1 MPQETNLNVAPYFDD
16 YKKDG
21 NYYKI
26 LFKPGYPV
34 QARELTQ
41 TQSILQNQIERMG
54 NHTFTEGSSVTGGGI
69 KFTNSYTSIKIQT
82 SNQGFN
88 VKKYLVN
95 LRGKTVVGSQSG
107 LKLEIKGYMA
117 ERYPDNSYVVFVNYL
132 NSGSDNNPRVISGE
146 SLLLEGDPFTTREG
160 ITFQPGE
167 PVAQLVSGVCTFVG
181 AAAVLSKGVYFARGY
196 FIDVEEQTIILSPF
210 INSVSTKI
218 GIEVNEDIVNSDLD
232 PSLADNAAGYSNY
245 TAPGADRLL
254 IELKL
259 KAFPLSQSKIPN
271 FIELMKVRNGVVV
284 SSVNK
289 TEYSQIGK
297 EFARRT
303 FDESGNYYVKPFSVT
318 ARNTLND
325 FEGNNGV
332 FTELQSTYNNNQ
344 PKESV
349 GTYKIS
355 PGKAYIEGYEVETIA
370 PTFLDFGKTR
380 KTKLLEDQSINYFT
394 GPTFTLNNVLGS
406 PQIGVG
412 TDYTVSLRDARVG
425 VASTN
430 PAGNEIGLARVYDF
444 ALESGSYDS
453 SNPKSNEWDIALYDI
468 QTYTNITLNTPTTL
482 STPTHIK
489 GKSSGATGYLR
500 FGVSAGT
507 AVTAYN
513 TKGKFITGEQFI
525 FNGVESGNI
534 AASTIEY
541 GTSDIKSI
549 RGTVS
554 TASTFNADV
563 KQSPLFS
570 IGEVNITEPPTSG
583 ASAGISTV
591 TNTDPNKFFTGIATV
606 GNIVQ
611 YTDPTS
617 STSIPSFA
625 RVESVSQSSLTIS
638 GVTTVSGICYGG
650 LPSKVGGITP
660 SNFKVLTSQFQSS
673 TDNNLY
679 TKLPKTNISDVDLTN
694 SNIIIRKQF
703 DVTITDG
710 STGAVSSGSADET
723 FLPFDEERYLLIRTE
738 NGLTESLSADK
749 INFNTGSTQ
758 ITINGLGSNSAAKLI
773 ATLRKINVK
782 EKIKE
787 RKKINTVT
795 IINSKYSQSGIGTTT
810 LNDGLTYSTV
820 YGTRVQD
827 DEISLGVPDA
837 TLIYAIL
844 ESKNSSNPIY
854 PKLSMISIDSATGKT
869 DDLLIGEKFIGKDSN
884 CKGIYVSKF
893 DDSSINYIALNDYTL
908 QKNEEVTFKESGIKA
923 TVSSTTLGSAD
934 ITEEFEYDDG
944 QRSTIYDFARIT
956 RKSGYKEPGKKI
968 TIVFESA
975 FYSASD
981 TGDITTVSSY
991 DGFNYKNLPSINN
1004 SRVSDIIDIRP
1015 RVSDFSGTS
1024 YSPFEF
1030 LGRTFT
1036 GDGNSAKNILA
1047 SDESILLD
1055 YSFYLPRLDKIFLS
1069 KTGTFQMIKGVP
1081 AETPEWPNSVD
1092 GALEVASIKLPP
1104 YIYNIEDVEISLA
1117 RYKRY
1122 QMSDINRLEKRI
1134 ESLEFYT
1141 SLSLLERDTLNMQI
1155 TDSDGL
1161 NRFKSGFFVDD
1172 FSTTD
1177 NQLKKTIVKNAID
1190 YTNGELRPSPYTT
1203 ELDLKLDI
1211 NSANGIRQTGRVLSL
1226 DYDHVVYTKQPFATR
1241 TESVTP
1247 FLINYYGG
1255 TIVLTPSSDI
1265 WMDQVVL
1272 EAKTQDLTTYTE
1284 TSEQVAAGSFDNNTG
1299 YSPVIWDGWT
1309 TTWTGGG
1316 SGERLIDE
1324 TSYDHYGNWVEGQG
1338 QRTRD
1343 KYRTITKTF
1352 QRGTNASSTQQRT
1365 GRRSIQ
1371 RETFTTQNEGE
1382 KVINNDLVP
1391 YMRSRNLDFSAKG
1404 LKPTTSVFAFFDSEN
1419 VNKFIIPK
1427 LLEISM
1433 VTGTFQV
1440 GETVIGTTSD
1450 GKELIRFRVAVANH
1464 KLGPYDNPGA
1474 VYNSNP
1480 YYQFTPIYRKGVLI
1494 DNILP
1499 ENTTGSNDDNSVSSE
1514 VVDIPAE
1521 YSSTSNILNIDTLSL
1536 ADKSENI
1543 YHGYV
1548 EKGLKLVGQS
1558 SSAQA
1563 TVGDLHLKSDNLGSV
1578 RGSFFIPSPN
1588 DITTPKFEAGKKV
1601 FRLSSSP
1608 SNSQK
1613 ATNVGTD
1620 ASETFESTGRIETL
1634 QSTIISVRNILTHT
1648 QIQTET
1654 RTTGGGGGGSYSTTQ
1669 TITIGSDNVNIS
1681 ITGGNSC
1688 PTPDMTILL
1697 SDGSVKS
1704 AGELQVGDEV
1714 DTLHET
1720 TLDRGN
1726 HKVTY
1731 VEIVQSDILELDFSG
1746 TTIKCSTTHKFY
1758 SNNGW
1763 IEAQD
1768 LVVGQKVSLL
1778 SGEVEFT
1785 GSTNLGQ
1792 GDVVKIQIE
1801 DAHTYICEGFLS
1813 HNKTIVSGT
1822 GTGQETTTTTTTK
1835 KPFQV
1840 GKGGTDDGTLDDGT
1854 KVVDVIDD
1862 EEWKTAVAQK
1872 VTYVDVDQITEQEW
1886 IDAGRGEDGTPD
1898 VGAIVTETIV
1908 EVVDEETGTTT
1919 QETRL
1924 VVANEYGNETAN
1936 TETQIEQQNLTV
1948 FTSYDDM
1955 NAAIAASQDTTV
1967 TLSDGSTV
1975 SGTGGELITNFN
1987 DTTESG
1993 TGRVV
1998 AFVAEA
2004 DPVDQVYLDRL
2015 GRAPDGPGKNY
2026 WEESMRNDP
2035 KTAAAMAI
2043 IDSDDDVHKG
2053 TGTYAS
2059 ASAVIQEY
2067 LNNHFDAQEEVVA
2080 KEETE
2085 AAGEEW
2091 EGVNAFWEGK
2101 GHSSFD
2107 NQQVLCANKTDPLA
2121 QSFFSADSVGIFISR
2136 VDVYMATKDDTL
2148 PLMVQLRT
2156 VKMGLPTEEI
2166 IPFGEVVID
2175 PENVLL
2181 SDNASVATPVVFP
2194 SPVYLPPGET
2204 YAVVLLSVSTNY
2216 SAWISRVGEVD
2227 IGTQNRPEAE
2237 QVTVSTQPTLGSLF
2251 KSQNGSTWNPS
2262 QWEDLKFTLYRANF
2276 NTPRGNINFT
2286 NPHLLTYSD
2295 DISPLVKDSL
2305 EIDSNKIRIGFNTT
2319 ISDAGITLGNIVQQQ
2334 GSNATGRYVG
2344 SAGTATGNL
2353 TITNP
2358 GVGYTPSSA
2367 SETYNHVSMVTQT
2380 GNGRNGTLNMTIT
2393 NGVAVAA
2400 TVVNGGSGYQIGD
2413 VVGVATVGL
2422 TSLGRNIQFS
2432 IASLTGN
2439 NEFVLD
2445 NVQGEF
2451 ATGVGKTIQYV
2462 TGAGVTI
2469 LNYTAGGNV
2478 WLSGAPVAVN
2488 DGLHIRVT
2496 QKNHGMHSNQ
2506 NTVTLT
2512 DIESDIQPTELAA
2525 DYDSSSTGSIIV
2537 DDGTEFASFENVG
2550 VGSTNLGYIK
2560 VGSEILSYSGVTNN
2574 TLTGVTRGVDS
2585 TQTLSHSNGDFVH
2598 KYELDGVSLRRINTN
2613 HNTADATVANA
2624 SGLDHYTL
2632 KVDMS
2637 SNGVDRSVGTSFPKL
2652 HFNDSKST
2660 GGLNIL
2666 SSENIPF
2673 EVVSPIIQNITPI
2686 NTNLNAQ
2693 IRTITGSSIDGS
2705 EVPYQD
2711 KGFEE
2716 ISLTSNNYMSS
2727 PRMIASRINETT
2739 SLTTLPDNKSFT
2751 LNLSF
2756 ETNSPLLSPIVDLDR
2771 VGMILTSNRL
2781 NNPIS
2786 DYTTDERVKSLIN
2799 DPHAF
2804 VYASQP
2810 VTLENGATSIKVH
2823 LEGHI
2828 NVTSDIRAFYAIAED
2843 ENSEFI
2849 YQPFPGHTNLLATG
2863 QVIDPAKNNGLPD
2876 KLIPKTDV
2884 IAYTSK
2890 QVVWNDYEFSID
2902 NLPTFRCFSIKL
2914 VGSGTNQAQPPRM
2927 KNLRVLALA

>member
-16 YKKDG
+16 YNKDG

-54 NHTFTEGSSVTGGGI
+54 NHTFTEGSSVTGGGV
-69 KFTNSYTSIKIQT
+69 KFTNAYTSIKIQP

-88 VKKYLVN
+88 VKKYLIDLNDRV
-95 LRGKTVVGSQSG
+95 VVGSQSG
-107 LKLEIKGYMA
+107 LKLQIKGYMSD
-117 ERYPDNSYVVFVNYL
+117 RYPDNSYVVFVNYL
-132 NSGSDNNPRVISGE
+132 NSGADNNPRVISGE
-146 SLLLEGDPFTTREG
+146 SLLLEGDSFTTRDG
-160 ITFQPGE
+160 IVFQAGE
-167 PVAQLVSGVCTFVG
+167 PVAQLVTGVCTFVG
-181 AAAVLSKGVYFARGY
+181 SAAVLSKGVYFARGY
-196 FIDVEEQTIILSPF
+196 FVEVDEQTIILSPF
-210 INSVSTKI
+210 VNDVSTRI
-218 GIEVNEDIVNSDLD
+218 GIQVNEDIINSDID
-232 PSLADNAAGYSNY
+232 SSLADNAAGYSNY
-245 TAPGADRLL
+245 TAPGADRLRL
-254 IELKL
+254 ELKL
-259 KAFPLSQSKIPN
+259 KALPLSQIKVPN
-271 FIELMKVRNGVVV
+271 FIELMLVRNGTVAA
-284 SSVNK
+284 SINK
-289 TEYSQIGK
+289 TQYSDIGH

-303 FDESGNYYVKPFSVT
+303 FDESGNYYVKPFSIT
-318 ARNTLND
+318 PRNTLND

-344 PKESV
+344 PKEDL
-349 GTYKIS
+349 GTYKVS
-355 PGKAYIEGYEVETIA
+355 PGKAYIEGYAVETIA
-370 PTFLDFGKTR
+370 PSFLDFDKTR
-380 KTKLLEDQSINYFT
+380 DTKLLEDQSIKYFT

-412 TDYTVSLRDARVG
+412 TDYTVSLRDTRVG

-430 PAGNEIGLARVYDF
+430 PAGKEIGLARVYDF
-444 ALESGSYDS
+444 ALESGSYNS
-453 SNPKSNEWDIALYDI
+453 SNPKINEWDIALYDI

-500 FGVSAGT
+500 YCVSAGT

-534 AASTIEY
+534 AAATTAHS
-541 GTSDIKSI
+541 TSDIKSI

-679 TKLPKTNISDVDLTN
+679 TRLPKTNVSNVDLTD

-710 STGAVSSGSADET
+710 STGAVSSGSVEET
-723 FLPFDEERYLLIRTE
+723 FLPYDEERYVLIRTD

-758 ITINGLGSNSAAKLI
+758 ITVNGLGSNSGAKLI

-787 RKKINTVT
+787 KQRINTVT
-795 IINSKYSQSGIGTTT
+795 ISNSKYSQSGIGTTT

-837 TLIYAIL
+837 TLIYGVL
-844 ESKNSSNPIY
+844 ESKDSNNPLF

-869 DDLLIGEKFIGKDSN
+869 DDMLIGEKFIGSDSN
-884 CKGIYVSKF
+884 AKGIYIKKF
-893 DDSSINYIALNDYTL
+893 DDSTICYLALNDFSL
-908 QKNEEVTFKESGIKA
+908 VNNETVTFKESGITA
-923 TVSSTTLGSAD
+923 TVSSTTIGANN
-934 ITEEFEYDDG
+934 ITDEFEYDDG
-944 QRSTIYDFARIT
+944 QRSTIYDYARII
-956 RKSGYKEPGKKI
+956 RKSNFKEPNKKI

-991 DGFNYKNLPSINN
+991 DSFNYKNLPSVNDD
-1004 SRVSDIIDIRP
+1004 RVSDIIDIRP

-1055 YSFYLPRLDKIFLS
+1055 YSFYLPRLDKIYLNKS
-1069 KTGTFQMIKGVP
+1069 GTFQMIKGIP

-1104 YIYNIEDVEISLA
+1104 YIYNIEDVEISIA
-1117 RYKRY
+1117 QYKRY
-1122 QMSDINRLEKRI
+1122 QMSDINKLEKRI

-1155 TDSDGL
+1155 TDTDGL

-1172 FSTTD
+1172 FSTTN
-1177 NQLKKTIVKNAID
+1177 NQLKKTIVKNSID
-1190 YTNGELRPSPYTT
+1190 YTNGELRPSHHTT

-1211 NSANGIRQTGRVLSL
+1211 NSSNGIRQTGRVLSL

-1255 TIVLTPSSDI
+1255 SILLTPSSDI
-1265 WMDQVVL
+1265 WMDQVIL
-1272 EAKTQDLTTYTE
+1272 EAKNEDLTTYTE
-1284 TSEQVAAGSFDNNTG
+1284 TSEQVGAGGFDGSTG
-1299 YSPVIWDGWT
+1299 YSPVTWDGWT

-1316 SGERLIDE
+1316 SGERLID
-1324 TSYDHYGNWVEGQG
+1324 SSHYDHFGGWVEGQG
-1338 QRTRD
+1338 QRTRP
-1343 KYRTITKTF
+1343 KLRTITKTF
-1352 QRGTNASSTQQRT
+1352 QRGTNSSSTQQRT

-1371 RETFTTQNEGE
+1371 RETFTTQNEGA
-1382 KVINNDLVP
+1382 KVINTDLVP
-1391 YMRSRNLDFSAKG
+1391 YMRSRNIDFSAKG
-1404 LKPTTSVFAFFDSEN
+1404 LKPTTSVFAFFDGEN
-1419 VNKFIIPK
+1419 VNKFIVPK

-1433 VTGTFQV
+1433 VTGVFEV

-1450 GKELIRFRVAVANH
+1450 GKELIRFRVATSNH
-1464 KLGPYDNPGA
+1464 KLGPYNDPGA

-1480 YYQFTPIYRKGVLI
+1480 YYQFTPIYRKGVLV
-1494 DNILP
+1494 DNIVP
-1499 ENTTGSNDDNSVSSE
+1499 ENTTGSTNITSVSAD
-1514 VVDIPAE
+1514 VIDIPAE
-1521 YSSTSNILNIDTLSL
+1521 YSTTSNILNVDTLSL
-1536 ADKSENI
+1536 SDKSENT
-1543 YHGYV
+1543 YYGYV
-1548 EKGLKLVGQS
+1548 QKGLKLVGQS

-1563 TVGDLHLKSDNLGSV
+1563 TVGDINLKCDNLGSV
-1578 RGSFFIPSPN
+1578 RGSFFIPNPN
-1588 DITTPKFEAGKKV
+1588 DITTPKFETGKKV

-1608 SNSQK
+1608 TNSQK

-1620 ASETFESTGRIETL
+1620 ASETFESTGSIETR
-1634 QSTIISVRNILTHT
+1634 QSTIISVRNIITHT

-1654 RTTGGGGGGSYSTTQ
+1654 RTTGGGGGGSYQTID
-1669 TITIGSDNVNIS
+1669 TITIGSDS
-1681 ITGGNSC
+1681 QPITGGD
-1688 PTPDMTILL
+1688 PTVITGNPWEIGKGTD
-1697 SDGSVKS
+1697 
-1704 AGELQVGDEV
+1704 
-1714 DTLHET
+1714 T
-1720 TLDRGN
+1720 TLD
-1726 HKVTY
+1726 
-1731 VEIVQSDILELDFSG
+1731 S
-1746 TTIKCSTTHKFY
+1746 
-1758 SNNGW
+1758 
-1763 IEAQD
+1763 
-1768 LVVGQKVSLL
+1768 
-1778 SGEVEFT
+1778 
-1785 GSTNLGQ
+1785 
-1792 GDVVKIQIE
+1792 
-1801 DAHTYICEGFLS
+1801 
-1813 HNKTIVSGT
+1813 
-1822 GTGQETTTTTTTK
+1822 
-1835 KPFQV
+1835 
-1840 GKGGTDDGTLDDGT
+1840 GT
-1854 KVVDVIDD
+1854 KVVDVIEDD
-1862 EEWKTAVAQK
+1862 EWQNAVAQR
-1872 VTYVDVDQITEQEW
+1872 VTYVDVDQISEQQW
-1886 IDAGRGEDGTPD
+1886 VDAGRGEDGTPD

-1908 EVVDEETGTTT
+1908 EVDGET
-1919 QETRL
+1919 ESRL

-1955 NAAIAASQDTTV
+1955 NAAIAAND
-1967 TLSDGSTV
+1967 
-1975 SGTGGELITNFN
+1975 GELITNYN
-1987 DTTESG
+1987 SDTESG

-1998 AFVAEA
+1998 AFVEPAKK
-2004 DPVDQVYLDRL
+2004 DPIDQVYNDRL
-2015 GRAPDGPGKNY
+2015 GRAPDGSGKEF
-2026 WEESMRNDP
+2026 WKKTLENDP
-2035 KTAAAMAI
+2035 ATSAAMAVLA
-2043 IDSDDDVHKG
+2043 SDTASEADIAA
-2053 TGTYAS
+2053 AS
-2059 ASAVIQEY
+2059 ATVTAK
-2067 LNNHFDAQEEVVA
+2067 LNTHFDAQPEVQA
-2080 KEETE
+2080 RE
-2085 AAGEEW
+2085 ADPENF
-2091 EGVNAFWEGK
+2091 EGVNKFWEGK
-2101 GHSSFD
+2101 NHSSFD
-2107 NQQVLCANKTDPLA
+2107 NQSVLCANKTDPLA
-2121 QSFFSADSVGIFISR
+2121 QSFFSADKVGIFITR
-2136 VDVYMATKDDTL
+2136 VDVYLATKDDTL

-2156 VKMGLPTEEI
+2156 VKMGIPTEEI
-2166 IPFGEVVID
+2166 IPFGEVVLE

-2194 SPVYLPPGET
+2194 SPIFLPPGET
-2204 YAVVLLSVSTNY
+2204 YAVVLLSVSSNY

-2227 IGTQNRPEAE
+2227 IQTQNRPEAE
-2237 QVTVSTQPTLGSLF
+2237 QVLVSTQPTLGSLF

-2276 NTPRGNINFT
+2276 NKPRGNINFT

-2305 EIDSNKIRIGFNTT
+2305 EIDSNKIRVGFNTT
-2319 ISDAGITLGNIVQQQ
+2319 ISDTAITLGNIVQQQ

-2358 GVGYTPSSA
+2358 GVGYTPSAA

-2380 GNGRNGTLNMTIT
+2380 GNGRNGTLNLTIT
-2393 NGVAVAA
+2393 NGVAIAA

-2451 ATGVGKTIQYV
+2451 VTGVGKTIQFV
-2462 TGAGVTI
+2462 TGAGATD
-2469 LNYTAGGNV
+2469 LNGQAGGNV
-2478 WLSGAPVAVN
+2478 FLSAAPVTVT
-2488 DGLHIRVT
+2488 DGLHIKVN

-2506 NTVTLT
+2506 NTVTLS
-2512 DIESDIQPTELAA
+2512 DIESDITPTELAA
-2525 DYDSSSTGSIIV
+2525 DYDSTSTGSIIV

-2585 TQTLSHSNGDFVH
+2585 TQTLTHSSGDFVH
-2598 KYELDGVSLRRINTN
+2598 KYELDGVSLRRINTD
-2613 HNTADATVANA
+2613 HNTADATVTDTT
-2624 SGLDHYTL
+2624 GLDFYNI

-2637 SNGVDRSVGTSFPKL
+2637 TNGVNRSVGTSFPKL
-2652 HFNDSKST
+2652 YFNDSKST

-2673 EVVSPIIQNITPI
+2673 EVVTPIIQNITPT

-2693 IRTITGSSIDGS
+2693 IRTVTGSSIDGS
-2705 EVPYQD
+2705 ESPYLD

-2756 ETNSPLLSPIVDLDR
+2756 ESNTGLLSPIVDLDR
-2771 VGMILTSNRL
+2771 VGVILTSNRL
-2781 NNPIS
+2781 NNPITN
-2786 DYTTDERVKSLIN
+2786 YKTDNRVKSLIN
-2799 DPHAF
+2799 DPNAF

-2810 VTLENGATSIKVH
+2810 VTLENGATSIKIH

-2843 ENSEFI
+2843 PNDEFI
-2849 YQPFPGHTNLLATG
+2849 YQPFPGYDNLLPTG
-2863 QVIDPAKNNGLPD
+2863 EIIDPSDNSGLPD
-2876 KLIPKTDV
+2876 KALPKTDV

-2914 VGSGTNQAQPPRM
+2914 IGSGTNQAQPPRM

>member
-16 YKKDG
+16 YNKDG

-41 TQSILQNQIERMG
+41 TQSLLQNQIERMG
-54 NHTFTEGSSVTGGGI
+54 NHTFTEGSSVTGGGV
-69 KFTNSYTSIKIQT
+69 KFTNAYTSIKIQP
-82 SNQGFN
+82 SNQGFD
-88 VKKYLVN
+88 VRKYLVDLN
-95 LRGKTVVGSQSG
+95 NKVVVGSQSG

-117 ERYPDNSYVVFVNYL
+117 DRYPDNSYVVFVNYL

-146 SLLLEGDPFTTREG
+146 SLLLEGDSFTTREG

-167 PVAQLVSGVCTFVG
+167 SVAQLVTGVCTFVG

-196 FIDVEEQTIILSPF
+196 FIEASEQTIILSPF
-210 INSVSTKI
+210 VNDVSTRI
-218 GIEVNEDIVNSDLD
+218 GFEVNEDIINSDID

-245 TAPGADRLL
+245 TAPGADRLR

-259 KAFPLSQSKIPN
+259 KALPLNQIKVPN
-271 FIELMKVRNGVVV
+271 FIELMTVRNGSVA
-284 SSVNK
+284 SSKNK
-289 TEYSQIGK
+289 TEYSEIGK

-303 FDESGNYYVKPFSVT
+303 FDESGNYYVKPYTVT
-318 ARNTLND
+318 PRNTLND

-332 FTELQSTYNNNQ
+332 FTELQSTYNDNQ
-344 PKESV
+344 PKEEL

-370 PTFLDFGKTR
+370 PTFLDFKKTR
-380 KTKLLEDQSINYFT
+380 DTKLLEDQSINYFT

-412 TDYTVSLRDARVG
+412 TDYTVSLRDTRVG
-425 VASTN
+425 LASTN
-430 PAGNEIGLARVYDF
+430 PAGKEIGLARVYDF

-453 SNPKSNEWDIALYDI
+453 SNPKTNEWDIALYDI

-525 FNGVESGNI
+525 FNGVESGNV
-534 AASTIEY
+534 AAATTAHS
-541 GTSDIKSI
+541 TSDIKSI

-554 TASTFNADV
+554 TASTFNSDV
-563 KQSPLFS
+563 KQSALFS
-570 IGEVNITEPPTSG
+570 IGEVNISIATTSG
-583 ASAGISTV
+583 AYLGISTV
-591 TNTDPNKFFTGIATV
+591 TSADPNKFFTGIATV
-606 GNIVQ
+606 GNIVE
-611 YTDPTS
+611 YSNPGK
-617 STSIPSFA
+617 STISYA
-625 RVESVSQSSLTIS
+625 KVESVSQSSLTIS
-638 GVTTVSGICYGG
+638 GVTTVTGVCDGG
-650 LPSKVGGITP
+650 LPTSIINP
-660 SNFKVLTSQFQSS
+660 SNLKVLTSQFQSS

-679 TKLPKTNISDVDLTN
+679 TKLPKTNVSSVDLTD
-694 SNIIIRKQF
+694 SSIVIRKQF

-710 STGAVSSGSADET
+710 STGAVSSGSAEET
-723 FLPFDEERYLLIRTE
+723 FLPYDEERYVLVRTSD
-738 NGLTESLSADK
+738 GLTESLSADK

-758 ITINGLGSNSAAKLI
+758 VTVNGLGSNSGAKLI

-787 RKKINTVT
+787 KQKINTVT

-810 LNDGLTYSTV
+810 LNDGLAYSTV

-837 TLIYAIL
+837 TLIYGVL

-854 PKLSMISIDSATGKT
+854 PKLSLISIDSATGKT

-884 CKGIYVSKF
+884 CKGIYISKF
-893 DDSSINYIALNDYTL
+893 DDSSINYISLNDYTL
-908 QKNEEVTFKESGIKA
+908 QANEVVTFRESGIKA

-934 ITEEFEYDDG
+934 ITDEFEYDDG
-944 QRSTIYDFARIT
+944 QRNTIYDFARII

-968 TIVFESA
+968 TIIFESA
-975 FYSASD
+975 FYSAAD
-981 TGDITTVSSY
+981 TGDITTASSY
-991 DGFNYKNLPSINN
+991 DSFNYKNLPSIND

-1047 SDESILLD
+1047 SDESLLLD

-1069 KTGTFQMIKGVP
+1069 KGGTFQMIKGVP

-1104 YIYNIEDVEISLA
+1104 YIYNIEDVEVSLA

-1141 SLSLLERDTLNMQI
+1141 SLSLLERDTLNMQV
-1155 TDSDGL
+1155 TDTDGL

-1177 NQLKKTIVKNAID
+1177 NQIKKTIVKNAID

-1211 NSANGIRQTGRVLSL
+1211 NSANGIKQTGRVLSL

-1284 TSEQVAAGSFDNNTG
+1284 TSEQVSAGGFDNSTG
-1299 YSPVIWDGWT
+1299 YSPVIWDGWS

-1324 TSYDHYGNWVEGQG
+1324 SSYDHFGGWVEGQG
-1338 QRTRD
+1338 QRTRE

-1352 QRGTNASSTQQRT
+1352 QRGTSASSTQQRS

-1382 KVINNDLVP
+1382 KVINTDLVP

-1404 LKPTTSVFAFFDSEN
+1404 LKPTTGVYAFFDGEN
-1419 VNKFIIPK
+1419 VNKFIVPK
-1427 LLEISM
+1427 LLEINM
-1433 VTGTFQV
+1433 VTGTFEV

-1450 GKELIRFRVAVANH
+1450 GKELIRFRVAVSNH
-1464 KLGPYDNPGA
+1464 KLGPYNDPGA

-1480 YYQFTPIYRKGVLI
+1480 YYQFTPIYRRGVLV

-1499 ENTTGSNDDNSVSSE
+1499 ENTTGSTNLSSVSAE
-1514 VVDIPAE
+1514 VIDIPAE
-1521 YSSTSNILNIDTLSL
+1521 YSSTSTILNIDTLSL

-1548 EKGLKLVGQS
+1548 EKGLKLVGET

-1563 TVGDLHLKSDNLGSV
+1563 TVGDINLKCDNLGSV

-1588 DITTPKFEAGKKV
+1588 DITTPKFETGKKV

-1608 SNSQK
+1608 SNSQN

-1620 ASETFESTGRIETL
+1620 ASETFESTGNIETL

-1669 TITIGSDNVNIS
+1669 TITIGSDS
-1681 ITGGNSC
+1681 QSTGA
-1688 PTPDMTILL
+1688 PDPVP
-1697 SDGSVKS
+1697 G
-1704 AGELQVGDEV
+1704 
-1714 DTLHET
+1714 
-1720 TLDRGN
+1720 
-1726 HKVTY
+1726 
-1731 VEIVQSDILELDFSG
+1731 
-1746 TTIKCSTTHKFY
+1746 
-1758 SNNGW
+1758 
-1763 IEAQD
+1763 
-1768 LVVGQKVSLL
+1768 
-1778 SGEVEFT
+1778 
-1785 GSTNLGQ
+1785 
-1792 GDVVKIQIE
+1792 
-1801 DAHTYICEGFLS
+1801 
-1813 HNKTIVSGT
+1813 
-1822 GTGQETTTTTTTK
+1822 
-1835 KPFQV
+1835 KPPEWEV
-1840 GKGGTDDGTLDDGT
+1840 GKGTDATFDEGT

-1862 EEWKTAVAQK
+1862 DEWQNAVAQR
-1872 VTYVDVDQITEQEW
+1872 VTYVDVDQITEQQW

-1898 VGAIVTETIV
+1898 LGAIVTETIV
-1908 EVVDEETGTTT
+1908 EVDGGKES
-1919 QETRL
+1919 RL

-1936 TETQIEQQNLTV
+1936 TPVQIEQQQLTV

-1955 NAAIAASQDTTV
+1955 NAAIATSREE
-1967 TLSDGSTV
+1967 G
-1975 SGTGGELITNFN
+1975 GTGGELITNYN
-1987 DTTESG
+1987 DQTESG

-1998 AFVAEA
+1998 AFVEPANL
-2004 DPVDQVYLDRL
+2004 DPIDQAYVDRL
-2015 GRAPDGPGKNY
+2015 GRAPDGPGKEY
-2026 WEESMRNDP
+2026 WVEQMKNDP
-2035 KTAAAMAI
+2035 ATAAAMAVI
-2043 IDSDDDVHKG
+2043 ESG
-2053 TGTYAS
+2053 AENQASATYAS
-2059 ASAVIQEY
+2059 AKAAVLEAM
-2067 LNNHFDAQEEVVA
+2067 NTVFDGQPEVQA
-2080 KEETE
+2080 RE
-2085 AAGEEW
+2085 ADPENF
-2091 EGVNAFWEGK
+2091 EGVNEFWEGK
-2101 GHSSFD
+2101 NHASFA
-2107 NQQVLCANKTDPLA
+2107 NQSVLCANKTDPLA
-2121 QSFFSADSVGIFISR
+2121 QSFFSADSTGIFISR
-2136 VDVYMATKDDTL
+2136 VDVYMASKDDTL

-2181 SDNASVATPVVFP
+2181 SDNASVATPVLFP

-2227 IGTQNRPEAE
+2227 IQTQNRPEAE
-2237 QVTVSTQPTLGSLF
+2237 QVLVSTQPTLGSLF

-2276 NTPRGNINFT
+2276 NKPRGNINFT

-2305 EIDSNKIRIGFNTT
+2305 EINSNKIRVGFNTT
-2319 ISDAGITLGNIVQQQ
+2319 ISDTGITLGNIVQQH

-2358 GVGYTPSSA
+2358 GVGYTPSAA

-2380 GNGRNGTLNMTIT
+2380 GSGRNGTLNLTIT
-2393 NGVAVAA
+2393 NGVAIAA

-2462 TGAGVTI
+2462 TSAGIVT
-2469 LNYTAGGNV
+2469 LNHAAGGNV
-2478 WLSGAPVAVN
+2478 FLSAAQVTVN
-2488 DGLHIRVT
+2488 DGLHIKVN
-2496 QKNHGMHSNQ
+2496 QKNHGMYSNQ

-2512 DIESDIQPTELAA
+2512 DIESDVQPTELAA

-2550 VGSTNLGYIK
+2550 VGSTNLGYAK
-2560 VGSEILSYSGVTNN
+2560 VGSEIVSYSGVTNN
-2574 TLTGVTRGVDS
+2574 TLTGVSRGVDS
-2585 TQTLSHSNGDFVH
+2585 TQTLSHSTGDFVH

-2613 HNTADATVANA
+2613 HNTADATVTD
-2624 SGLDHYTL
+2624 STGLDFYNL

-2637 SNGVDRSVGTSFPKL
+2637 TNGVDRSVGTSLPKL
-2652 HFNDSKST
+2652 HFNDTKST
-2660 GGLNIL
+2660 GGISIL

-2673 EVVSPIIQNITPI
+2673 EVVSPIIQNITPTG
-2686 NTNLNAQ
+2686 TNLNAQ
-2693 IRTITGSSIDGS
+2693 IRTVTGSSIDGS
-2705 EVPYQD
+2705 EAPYED

-2756 ETNSPLLSPIVDLDR
+2756 ESNTGLLSPIVDLDR
-2771 VGMILTSNRL
+2771 IGVILTSNRL
-2781 NNPIS
+2781 NNPIT
-2786 DYTTDERVKSLIN
+2786 DYSTDDRVKSLKN

-2828 NVTSDIRAFYAIAED
+2828 NVTSDIRAFYALAED
-2843 ENSEFI
+2843 PSDEFI
-2849 YQPFPGHTNLLATG
+2849 YQPFPGYTNLLPTG

-2876 KLIPKTDV
+2876 KALPKTDV

-2927 KNLRVLALA
+2927 KNLRVIALA

>member
-16 YKKDG
+16 YNKDG

-54 NHTFTEGSSVTGGGI
+54 NHTFTEGSSVTGGGV
-69 KFTNSYTSIKIQT
+69 KFTNAYTSIKIQP

-88 VKKYLVN
+88 VKKYLIDLNDRV
-95 LRGKTVVGSQSG
+95 VVGSQSG
-107 LKLEIKGYMA
+107 LKLQIKGYMSD
-117 ERYPDNSYVVFVNYL
+117 RYPDNSYVVFVNYL
-132 NSGSDNNPRVISGE
+132 NSGADNNPRVISGE
-146 SLLLEGDPFTTREG
+146 SLLLEGDSFTTRDG
-160 ITFQPGE
+160 VVFQAGE
-167 PVAQLVSGVCTFVG
+167 PVAQLVTGVCTFVG
-181 AAAVLSKGVYFARGY
+181 SAAVLSKGVYFARGY
-196 FIDVEEQTIILSPF
+196 FVEVDEQTIILSPF
-210 INSVSTKI
+210 VNDVSTRI
-218 GIEVNEDIVNSDLD
+218 GIQVNEDIINSDID
-232 PSLADNAAGYSNY
+232 SSLADNAAGYSNY
-245 TAPGADRLL
+245 TAPGADRLRL
-254 IELKL
+254 ELKL
-259 KAFPLSQSKIPN
+259 KALPLSQIKVPN
-271 FIELMKVRNGVVV
+271 FIELMLVRNGTVAA
-284 SSVNK
+284 SINK
-289 TEYSQIGK
+289 TQYSDIGH

-303 FDESGNYYVKPFSVT
+303 FDESGNYYVKPFSIT
-318 ARNTLND
+318 PRNTLND

-344 PKESV
+344 PKEDL
-349 GTYKIS
+349 GTYKVS
-355 PGKAYIEGYEVETIA
+355 PGKAYIEGYAVETIA
-370 PTFLDFGKTR
+370 PSFLDFDKTR
-380 KTKLLEDQSINYFT
+380 DTKLLEDQSIKYFT

-412 TDYTVSLRDARVG
+412 TDYTVSLRDTRVG

-430 PAGNEIGLARVYDF
+430 PAGKEIGLARVYDF
-444 ALESGSYDS
+444 ALESGSYNS
-453 SNPKSNEWDIALYDI
+453 SNPKINEWDIALYDI

-500 FGVSAGT
+500 YGVSAGT

-534 AASTIEY
+534 AAATTAHS
-541 GTSDIKSI
+541 TSDIKSI

-563 KQSPLFS
+563 KQSDLFS
-570 IGEVNITEPPTSG
+570 IGEVNISIATTSG
-583 ASAGISTV
+583 AYLGISTITS
-591 TNTDPNKFFTGIATV
+591 TNPNKFFTGIATV
-606 GNIVQ
+606 GNIVE
-611 YTDPTS
+611 YSNPGK
-617 STSIPSFA
+617 STISYA
-625 RVESVSQSSLTIS
+625 KVESVSQSSLTIS
-638 GVTTVSGICYGG
+638 GVATVTGVCDGG
-650 LPSKVGGITP
+650 LPTSIINP
-660 SNFKVLTSQFQSS
+660 SNLKVLTSQFQSS

-679 TKLPKTNISDVDLTN
+679 TRLPKTNVSNVDLTD

-710 STGAVSSGSADET
+710 STGAVSSGSVEET
-723 FLPFDEERYLLIRTE
+723 FLPYDEERYVLIRTD

-758 ITINGLGSNSAAKLI
+758 ITVNGLGSNSGAKLI

-787 RKKINTVT
+787 KQRINTVT
-795 IINSKYSQSGIGTTT
+795 ISNSKYSQSGIGTTT

-837 TLIYAIL
+837 TLIYGVL
-844 ESKNSSNPIY
+844 ESKDSNNPLF

-869 DDLLIGEKFIGKDSN
+869 DDMLIGEKFIGSDSN
-884 CKGIYVSKF
+884 AKGIYIKKF
-893 DDSSINYIALNDYTL
+893 DDSTICYLALNDFSL
-908 QKNEEVTFKESGIKA
+908 VNNETVTFKESGITA
-923 TVSSTTLGSAD
+923 TVSSTTIGANN
-934 ITEEFEYDDG
+934 ITDEFEYDDG
-944 QRSTIYDFARIT
+944 QRSTIYDYARII
-956 RKSGYKEPGKKI
+956 RKSNFKEPNKKI

-991 DGFNYKNLPSINN
+991 DSFNYKNLPSVNDD
-1004 SRVSDIIDIRP
+1004 RVSDIIDIRP

-1055 YSFYLPRLDKIFLS
+1055 YSFYLPRLDKIYLNKS
-1069 KTGTFQMIKGVP
+1069 GTFQMIKGIP

-1104 YIYNIEDVEISLA
+1104 YIYNIEDVEISIA
-1117 RYKRY
+1117 QYKRY
-1122 QMSDINRLEKRI
+1122 QMSDINKLEKRI

-1155 TDSDGL
+1155 TDTDGL

-1172 FSTTD
+1172 FSTTN
-1177 NQLKKTIVKNAID
+1177 NQLKKTIVKNSID
-1190 YTNGELRPSPYTT
+1190 YTNGELRPSHHTT

-1211 NSANGIRQTGRVLSL
+1211 NSSNGIRQTGRVLSL

-1255 TIVLTPSSDI
+1255 SILLTPSSDI
-1265 WMDQVVL
+1265 WMDQVIL
-1272 EAKTQDLTTYTE
+1272 EAKNEDLTTYTE
-1284 TSEQVAAGSFDNNTG
+1284 TSEQVGAGGFDGSTG
-1299 YSPVIWDGWT
+1299 YSPVTWDGWT

-1316 SGERLIDE
+1316 SGERLID
-1324 TSYDHYGNWVEGQG
+1324 SSHYDHFGGWVEGQG
-1338 QRTRD
+1338 QRTRT

-1352 QRGTNASSTQQRT
+1352 QRGTNSSSTQQRT

-1371 RETFTTQNEGE
+1371 RETFTTQNEGA
-1382 KVINNDLVP
+1382 KVINTDLVP
-1391 YMRSRNLDFSAKG
+1391 YMRSRNIDFSAKG
-1404 LKPTTSVFAFFDSEN
+1404 LKPTTSVFAFFDGEN
-1419 VNKFIIPK
+1419 VNKFIVPK

-1433 VTGTFQV
+1433 VTGVFEV

-1450 GKELIRFRVAVANH
+1450 GKELIRFRVATSNH
-1464 KLGPYDNPGA
+1464 KLGPYNDPGA

-1480 YYQFTPIYRKGVLI
+1480 YYQFTPIYRKGVLV
-1494 DNILP
+1494 DNIVP
-1499 ENTTGSNDDNSVSSE
+1499 ENTTGSTNITSVSAD
-1514 VVDIPAE
+1514 VIDIPAE
-1521 YSSTSNILNIDTLSL
+1521 YSTTSNILNVDTLSL
-1536 ADKSENI
+1536 SDKSENT
-1543 YHGYV
+1543 YYGYV
-1548 EKGLKLVGQS
+1548 QKGLKLVGQS

-1563 TVGDLHLKSDNLGSV
+1563 TVGDINLKCDNLGSV
-1578 RGSFFIPSPN
+1578 RGSFFIPNPN
-1588 DITTPKFEAGKKV
+1588 DITTPKFETGKKV

-1608 SNSQK
+1608 TNSQK

-1620 ASETFESTGRIETL
+1620 ASETFESTGSIETR
-1634 QSTIISVRNILTHT
+1634 QSTIISVRNIITHT

-1654 RTTGGGGGGSYSTTQ
+1654 RTTGGGGGGSYQTID
-1669 TITIGSDNVNIS
+1669 TITIGSDSQPINGGGTGNGGNTTV
-1681 ITGGNSC
+1681 ITGNAWEIGKG
-1688 PTPDMTILL
+1688 TD
-1697 SDGSVKS
+1697 
-1704 AGELQVGDEV
+1704 
-1714 DTLHET
+1714 T
-1720 TLDRGN
+1720 TLD
-1726 HKVTY
+1726 
-1731 VEIVQSDILELDFSG
+1731 S
-1746 TTIKCSTTHKFY
+1746 
-1758 SNNGW
+1758 
-1763 IEAQD
+1763 
-1768 LVVGQKVSLL
+1768 
-1778 SGEVEFT
+1778 
-1785 GSTNLGQ
+1785 
-1792 GDVVKIQIE
+1792 
-1801 DAHTYICEGFLS
+1801 
-1813 HNKTIVSGT
+1813 
-1822 GTGQETTTTTTTK
+1822 
-1835 KPFQV
+1835 
-1840 GKGGTDDGTLDDGT
+1840 GT
-1854 KVVDVIDD
+1854 KVVDVIEDD
-1862 EEWKTAVAQK
+1862 EWQNAVAQR
-1872 VTYVDVDQITEQEW
+1872 VTYVDVDQISEQQW
-1886 IDAGRGEDGTPD
+1886 VDAGRGEDGTPD

-1908 EVVDEETGTTT
+1908 EVDGET
-1919 QETRL
+1919 ESRL

-1955 NAAIAASQDTTV
+1955 NAAIAAND
-1967 TLSDGSTV
+1967 
-1975 SGTGGELITNFN
+1975 GELITNYN
-1987 DTTESG
+1987 SDTESG

-1998 AFVAEA
+1998 AFVEPAKK
-2004 DPVDQVYLDRL
+2004 DPIDQVYNDRL
-2015 GRAPDGPGKNY
+2015 GRAPDGSGKEF
-2026 WEESMRNDP
+2026 WKKTLENDP
-2035 KTAAAMAI
+2035 ATSAAMAVLA
-2043 IDSDDDVHKG
+2043 SDTASEADIAA
-2053 TGTYAS
+2053 AS
-2059 ASAVIQEY
+2059 ATVTAK
-2067 LNNHFDAQEEVVA
+2067 LNTHFDAQPEVQA
-2080 KEETE
+2080 RE
-2085 AAGEEW
+2085 ADPENF
-2091 EGVNAFWEGK
+2091 EGVNKFWEGK
-2101 GHSSFD
+2101 NHSSFD
-2107 NQQVLCANKTDPLA
+2107 NQSVLCANKTDPLA
-2121 QSFFSADSVGIFISR
+2121 QSFFSADKVGIFITR
-2136 VDVYMATKDDTL
+2136 VDVYLATKDDTL

-2156 VKMGLPTEEI
+2156 VKMGIPTEEI
-2166 IPFGEVVID
+2166 IPFGEVVLE

-2194 SPVYLPPGET
+2194 SPIFLPPGET
-2204 YAVVLLSVSTNY
+2204 YAVVLLSVSSNY

-2227 IGTQNRPEAE
+2227 IQTQNRPEAE
-2237 QVTVSTQPTLGSLF
+2237 QVLVSTQPTLGSLF

-2276 NTPRGNINFT
+2276 NKSRGNINFT

-2305 EIDSNKIRIGFNTT
+2305 EIDSNKIRVGFNTT
-2319 ISDAGITLGNIVQQQ
+2319 ISDTAITLGNIVQQQ

-2358 GVGYTPSSA
+2358 GVGYTPSAA

-2380 GNGRNGTLNMTIT
+2380 GNGRNGTLNLTIT
-2393 NGVAVAA
+2393 NGVAIAA

-2451 ATGVGKTIQYV
+2451 VTGVGKTIQFV
-2462 TGAGVTI
+2462 TGAGATD
-2469 LNYTAGGNV
+2469 LNGQAGGNV
-2478 WLSGAPVAVN
+2478 FLSAAPVTVT
-2488 DGLHIRVT
+2488 DGLHIKVN

-2506 NTVTLT
+2506 NTVTLS
-2512 DIESDIQPTELAA
+2512 DIESDIAPTELAA
-2525 DYDSSSTGSIIV
+2525 DYDSTSTGSIIV

-2585 TQTLSHSNGDFVH
+2585 TQTLTHSSGDFVH
-2598 KYELDGVSLRRINTN
+2598 KYELDGVSLRRINTD
-2613 HNTADATVANA
+2613 HNTADATVTDTT
-2624 SGLDHYTL
+2624 GLDFYNI

-2637 SNGVDRSVGTSFPKL
+2637 TNGVNRSVGTSFPKL
-2652 HFNDSKST
+2652 YFNDSKST

-2673 EVVSPIIQNITPI
+2673 EVVTPIIQNITPT

-2693 IRTITGSSIDGS
+2693 IRTVTGSSIDGS
-2705 EVPYQD
+2705 ESPYLD

-2756 ETNSPLLSPIVDLDR
+2756 ESNTGLLSPIVDLDR
-2771 VGMILTSNRL
+2771 VGVILTSNRL
-2781 NNPIS
+2781 NNPITN
-2786 DYTTDERVKSLIN
+2786 YKTDNRVKSLIN
-2799 DPHAF
+2799 DPNAF

-2810 VTLENGATSIKVH
+2810 VTLENGATSIKIH

-2843 ENSEFI
+2843 PNDEFI
-2849 YQPFPGHTNLLATG
+2849 YQPFPGYDNLLPTG
-2863 QVIDPAKNNGLPD
+2863 EIIDPSDNSGLPD
-2876 KLIPKTDV
+2876 KALPKTDV

-2914 VGSGTNQAQPPRM
+2914 IGSGTNQAQPPRM

>member
-16 YKKDG
+16 YNKDG

-54 NHTFTEGSSVTGGGI
+54 NHTFTEGSSVTGGGV
-69 KFTNSYTSIKIQT
+69 KFTNAYTSIKIQP
-82 SNQGFN
+82 SNQGFD
-88 VKKYLVN
+88 VKKYLIDLNDRV
-95 LRGKTVVGSQSG
+95 VVGSQSG
-107 LKLEIKGYMA
+107 LKLQIKGYMSD
-117 ERYPDNSYVVFVNYL
+117 RYPDNSYVVFVNYL
-132 NSGSDNNPRVISGE
+132 NSGADNNPRVISGE
-146 SLLLEGDPFTTREG
+146 SLLLEGDSFTTRDG
-160 ITFQPGE
+160 VVFQAGE
-167 PVAQLVSGVCTFVG
+167 PVAQLVTGVCTFVG
-181 AAAVLSKGVYFARGY
+181 SAAVLSKGVYFARGY
-196 FIDVEEQTIILSPF
+196 FVEVDEQTIILSPF
-210 INSVSTKI
+210 VNDVSTRI
-218 GIEVNEDIVNSDLD
+218 GIQVNEDIINSDID
-232 PSLADNAAGYSNY
+232 SSLADNAAGYSNY
-245 TAPGADRLL
+245 TAPGADRLRL
-254 IELKL
+254 ELKL
-259 KAFPLSQSKIPN
+259 KALPLSQIKVPN
-271 FIELMKVRNGVVV
+271 FIELMLVRNGTVAA
-284 SSVNK
+284 SINK
-289 TEYSQIGK
+289 TQYSDIGH

-303 FDESGNYYVKPFSVT
+303 FDESGNYYVKPFSIT
-318 ARNTLND
+318 PRNTLND

-344 PKESV
+344 PKEDL
-349 GTYKIS
+349 GTYKVS
-355 PGKAYIEGYEVETIA
+355 PGKAYIEGYAVETIS
-370 PTFLDFGKTR
+370 PSFLDFDKTR
-380 KTKLLEDQSINYFT
+380 DTKLLEDQSIKYFT

-412 TDYTVSLRDARVG
+412 TDYTVSLRDTRVG

-430 PAGNEIGLARVYDF
+430 PAGKEIGLARVYDF
-444 ALESGSYDS
+444 ALESGSYNS
-453 SNPKSNEWDIALYDI
+453 SNPKINEWDIALYDI

-500 FGVSAGT
+500 YGVSAGT

-534 AASTIEY
+534 AAATTAHS
-541 GTSDIKSI
+541 TSDIKSI

-563 KQSPLFS
+563 KQSDLFS
-570 IGEVNITEPPTSG
+570 IGEVNISIATTSG
-583 ASAGISTV
+583 AYLGISTITS
-591 TNTDPNKFFTGIATV
+591 TNPNKFFTGIATV
-606 GNIVQ
+606 GNIVE
-611 YTDPTS
+611 YSNPGK
-617 STSIPSFA
+617 STISYA
-625 RVESVSQSSLTIS
+625 KVESVSQSSLTIS
-638 GVTTVSGICYGG
+638 GVATVTGVCDGG
-650 LPSKVGGITP
+650 LPTSIINP
-660 SNFKVLTSQFQSS
+660 SNLKVLTSQFQSS

-679 TKLPKTNISDVDLTN
+679 TRLPKTNVSNVDLTD

-710 STGAVSSGSADET
+710 STGAVSSGSVEET
-723 FLPFDEERYLLIRTE
+723 FLPYDEERYVLIRTD

-758 ITINGLGSNSAAKLI
+758 ITVNGLGSNSGAKLI

-787 RKKINTVT
+787 KQRINTVT
-795 IINSKYSQSGIGTTT
+795 ISNSKYSQSGIGTTT

-837 TLIYAIL
+837 TLIYGVL
-844 ESKNSSNPIY
+844 ESKDSNNPLF

-869 DDLLIGEKFIGKDSN
+869 DDMLIGEKFIGSDSN
-884 CKGIYVSKF
+884 AKGIYIKKF
-893 DDSSINYIALNDYTL
+893 DDSTICYLALNDFSL
-908 QKNEEVTFKESGIKA
+908 VNNETVTFKESGITA
-923 TVSSTTLGSAD
+923 TVSSTTIGANN
-934 ITEEFEYDDG
+934 ITDEFEYDDG
-944 QRSTIYDFARIT
+944 QRSTIYDYARII
-956 RKSGYKEPGKKI
+956 RKSNFKEPNKKI

-991 DGFNYKNLPSINN
+991 DSFNYKNLPSVNDD
-1004 SRVSDIIDIRP
+1004 RVSDIIDIRP

-1055 YSFYLPRLDKIFLS
+1055 YSFYLPRLDKIYLNKS
-1069 KTGTFQMIKGVP
+1069 GTFQMIKGIP

-1104 YIYNIEDVEISLA
+1104 YIYNIEDVEISIA
-1117 RYKRY
+1117 QYKRY
-1122 QMSDINRLEKRI
+1122 QMSDINKLEKRI

-1155 TDSDGL
+1155 TDTDGL

-1172 FSTTD
+1172 FSTTN
-1177 NQLKKTIVKNAID
+1177 NQLKKTIVKNSID
-1190 YTNGELRPSPYTT
+1190 YTNGELRPSHHTT

-1211 NSANGIRQTGRVLSL
+1211 NSSNGIRQTGRVLSL

-1255 TIVLTPSSDI
+1255 SILLTPSSDI
-1265 WMDQVVL
+1265 WMDQVIL
-1272 EAKTQDLTTYTE
+1272 EAKNEDLTTYTE
-1284 TSEQVAAGSFDNNTG
+1284 TSEQVGAGGFDGSTG
-1299 YSPVIWDGWT
+1299 YSPVTWDGWT

-1316 SGERLIDE
+1316 SGERLID
-1324 TSYDHYGNWVEGQG
+1324 SSHYDHFGGWVEGQG
-1338 QRTRD
+1338 QRTRT

-1352 QRGTNASSTQQRT
+1352 QRGTNSSSTQQRT

-1371 RETFTTQNEGE
+1371 RETFTTQNEGA
-1382 KVINNDLVP
+1382 KVINTDLVP
-1391 YMRSRNLDFSAKG
+1391 YMRSRNIDFSAKG
-1404 LKPTTSVFAFFDSEN
+1404 LKPTTSVFAFFDGEN
-1419 VNKFIIPK
+1419 VNKFIVPK

-1433 VTGTFQV
+1433 VTGVFEV

-1450 GKELIRFRVAVANH
+1450 GKELIRFRVATSNH
-1464 KLGPYDNPGA
+1464 KLGPYNDPGA

-1480 YYQFTPIYRKGVLI
+1480 YYQFTPIYRKGVLV
-1494 DNILP
+1494 DNIVP
-1499 ENTTGSNDDNSVSSE
+1499 ENTTGSTNITSVSAD
-1514 VVDIPAE
+1514 VIDIPAE
-1521 YSSTSNILNIDTLSL
+1521 YSTTSNILNVDTLSL
-1536 ADKSENI
+1536 SDKSENT
-1543 YHGYV
+1543 YYGYV
-1548 EKGLKLVGQS
+1548 QKGLKLVGQS

-1563 TVGDLHLKSDNLGSV
+1563 TVGDINLKCDNLGSV
-1578 RGSFFIPSPN
+1578 RGSFFIPNPN
-1588 DITTPKFEAGKKV
+1588 DITTPKFETGKKV

-1608 SNSQK
+1608 TNSQK

-1620 ASETFESTGRIETL
+1620 ASETFESTGSIETR
-1634 QSTIISVRNILTHT
+1634 QSTIISVRNIITHT

-1654 RTTGGGGGGSYSTTQ
+1654 RTTGGGGGGSYQTTD
-1669 TITIGSDNVNIS
+1669 TITIGSDSQPINGGGHGD
-1681 ITGGNSC
+1681 GGNSTVITGN
-1688 PTPDMTILL
+1688 PWEIGKGTD
-1697 SDGSVKS
+1697 
-1704 AGELQVGDEV
+1704 
-1714 DTLHET
+1714 T
-1720 TLDRGN
+1720 TLD
-1726 HKVTY
+1726 
-1731 VEIVQSDILELDFSG
+1731 S
-1746 TTIKCSTTHKFY
+1746 
-1758 SNNGW
+1758 
-1763 IEAQD
+1763 
-1768 LVVGQKVSLL
+1768 
-1778 SGEVEFT
+1778 
-1785 GSTNLGQ
+1785 
-1792 GDVVKIQIE
+1792 
-1801 DAHTYICEGFLS
+1801 
-1813 HNKTIVSGT
+1813 
-1822 GTGQETTTTTTTK
+1822 
-1835 KPFQV
+1835 
-1840 GKGGTDDGTLDDGT
+1840 GT
-1854 KVVDVIDD
+1854 KVVDVIEDD
-1862 EEWKTAVAQK
+1862 EWQNAVAQR
-1872 VTYVDVDQITEQEW
+1872 VTYVDVDQISEQQW
-1886 IDAGRGEDGTPD
+1886 VDAGRGEDGTPD

-1908 EVVDEETGTTT
+1908 EVDGET
-1919 QETRL
+1919 ESRL

-1955 NAAIAASQDTTV
+1955 NAAIAAND
-1967 TLSDGSTV
+1967 
-1975 SGTGGELITNFN
+1975 GELITNY
-1987 DTTESG
+1987 DSDTESG

-1998 AFVAEA
+1998 AFVEPAKK
-2004 DPVDQVYLDRL
+2004 DPIDQVYNDRL
-2015 GRAPDGPGKNY
+2015 GRAPDGSGKEF
-2026 WEESMRNDP
+2026 WKTTLENDP
-2035 KTAAAMAI
+2035 DTSAAMAVLA
-2043 IDSDDDVHKG
+2043 SDTASEADIAA
-2053 TGTYAS
+2053 AS
-2059 ASAVIQEY
+2059 ATVTAK
-2067 LNNHFDAQEEVVA
+2067 LNTHFDAQPEVQA
-2080 KEETE
+2080 RE
-2085 AAGEEW
+2085 ADPENF
-2091 EGVNAFWEGK
+2091 EGVNKFWEGK
-2101 GHSSFD
+2101 NHSSFD
-2107 NQQVLCANKTDPLA
+2107 NQAVLCANKTDPLA
-2121 QSFFSADSVGIFISR
+2121 QSFFSADKVGIFITR
-2136 VDVYMATKDDTL
+2136 VDVYLATKDDTL

-2156 VKMGLPTEEI
+2156 VKMGIPTEEI
-2166 IPFGEVVID
+2166 IPFGEVVLE

-2194 SPVYLPPGET
+2194 SPIFLPPGET
-2204 YAVVLLSVSTNY
+2204 YAVVLLSVSSNY

-2227 IGTQNRPEAE
+2227 IQTQNRPEAE
-2237 QVTVSTQPTLGSLF
+2237 QVLVSTQPTLGSLF

-2276 NTPRGNINFT
+2276 NKPRGNINFT

-2305 EIDSNKIRIGFNTT
+2305 EIDSNKIRVGFNTT
-2319 ISDAGITLGNIVQQQ
+2319 ISDTAITLGNIVQQQ

-2358 GVGYTPSSA
+2358 GVGYTPSAA

-2380 GNGRNGTLNMTIT
+2380 GNGRNGTLNLTIT
-2393 NGVAVAA
+2393 NGVAIAA

-2451 ATGVGKTIQYV
+2451 VTGVGKTIQFV
-2462 TGAGVTI
+2462 TGAGATD
-2469 LNYTAGGNV
+2469 LNGQAGGNV
-2478 WLSGAPVAVN
+2478 FLSAAPVTVT
-2488 DGLHIRVT
+2488 DGLHIKVN

-2506 NTVTLT
+2506 NTVTLS
-2512 DIESDIQPTELAA
+2512 DIESDITPTELAA
-2525 DYDSSSTGSIIV
+2525 DYDSTSTGSIIV

-2585 TQTLSHSNGDFVH
+2585 TQTLTHSSGDFVH
-2598 KYELDGVSLRRINTN
+2598 KYELDGVSLRRINTD
-2613 HNTADATVANA
+2613 HNTADATVTDTT
-2624 SGLDHYTL
+2624 GLDFYNI

-2637 SNGVDRSVGTSFPKL
+2637 TNGVNRSVGTSFPKL
-2652 HFNDSKST
+2652 YFNDSKST

-2673 EVVSPIIQNITPI
+2673 EVVTPIIQNITPT

-2693 IRTITGSSIDGS
+2693 IRTVTGSSIDGS
-2705 EVPYQD
+2705 ESPYLD

-2756 ETNSPLLSPIVDLDR
+2756 ESNTGLLSPIVDLDR
-2771 VGMILTSNRL
+2771 VGVILTSNRL
-2781 NNPIS
+2781 NNPITN
-2786 DYTTDERVKSLIN
+2786 YKTDNRVKSLIN
-2799 DPHAF
+2799 DPNAF

-2810 VTLENGATSIKVH
+2810 VTLENGATSIKIH

-2843 ENSEFI
+2843 PNDEFI
-2849 YQPFPGHTNLLATG
+2849 YQPFPGYDNLLPTG
-2863 QVIDPAKNNGLPD
+2863 EIIDPSDNSGLPD
-2876 KLIPKTDV
+2876 KALPKTDV

-2914 VGSGTNQAQPPRM
+2914 IGSGTNQAQPPRM

>member
-16 YKKDG
+16 YNKDG

-54 NHTFTEGSSVTGGGI
+54 NHTFTEGSSVTGGGV
-69 KFTNSYTSIKIQT
+69 KFTNAYTSIKIQP
-82 SNQGFN
+82 SNQGFD
-88 VKKYLVN
+88 VRKYLVDLN
-95 LRGKTVVGSQSG
+95 NKVVVGSQSG

-117 ERYPDNSYVVFVNYL
+117 DRYPDNSYVVFVNYL

-146 SLLLEGDPFTTREG
+146 SLLLEGDSFTTREG

-167 PVAQLVSGVCTFVG
+167 SVAQLVTGVCTFVG
-181 AAAVLSKGVYFARGY
+181 AAAVLSKGIYFARGC
-196 FIDVEEQTIILSPF
+196 FIEASEQTIILSPF
-210 INSVSTKI
+210 VNDVSTRI
-218 GIEVNEDIVNSDLD
+218 GFEVNEDIINSDID

-245 TAPGADRLL
+245 TAPGADRLR

-259 KAFPLSQSKIPN
+259 KALPLNQIKVPN
-271 FIELMKVRNGVVV
+271 FIELMLVRNGSVA
-284 SSVNK
+284 SSKNK
-289 TEYSQIGK
+289 TEYSEIGK

-303 FDESGNYYVKPFSVT
+303 FDESGNYYVKPYTVT
-318 ARNTLND
+318 PRNTLND

-332 FTELQSTYNNNQ
+332 FTELQSTYNDNQ
-344 PKESV
+344 PKEEL

-370 PTFLDFGKTR
+370 PTFLDFDKTR
-380 KTKLLEDQSINYFT
+380 DTKLLEDQSINYFT

-412 TDYTVSLRDARVG
+412 TDYTVSLRDTRVG
-425 VASTN
+425 LASTN
-430 PAGNEIGLARVYDF
+430 PAGKEIGLARVYDF

-453 SNPKSNEWDIALYDI
+453 SNPKSNEWDISLYDI

-525 FNGVESGNI
+525 FNGVESGNV
-534 AASTIEY
+534 AAATTAHS
-541 GTSDIKSI
+541 TSDIKSI

-563 KQSPLFS
+563 KQSSLFS
-570 IGEVNITEPPTSG
+570 IGEVNISIATTSG
-583 ASAGISTV
+583 AYLGISTV
-591 TNTDPNKFFTGIATV
+591 TSANPNKFFTGIATV
-606 GNIVQ
+606 GNIVE
-611 YTDPTS
+611 YSNPGK
-617 STSIPSFA
+617 STISYA
-625 RVESVSQSSLTIS
+625 KVESVSQSSLTIS
-638 GVTTVSGICYGG
+638 GVTTVTGVCDGG
-650 LPSKVGGITP
+650 LPTSIINP
-660 SNFKVLTSQFQSS
+660 SNLKVLTSQFQSS

-679 TKLPKTNISDVDLTN
+679 TKLPKTNVSSVDLTD
-694 SNIIIRKQF
+694 SSIVIRKQF

-710 STGAVSSGSADET
+710 STGAVSSGSAEET
-723 FLPFDEERYLLIRTE
+723 FLPYDEERYVLIRTSD
-738 NGLTESLSADK
+738 GLTESLSADK

-758 ITINGLGSNSAAKLI
+758 VTVNGLGSNSGAKLI

-787 RKKINTVT
+787 KQKINTVT

-810 LNDGLTYSTV
+810 LNDGLAYSTV

-837 TLIYAIL
+837 TLIYGVL

-854 PKLSMISIDSATGKT
+854 PKLSLISIDSATGKT

-884 CKGIYVSKF
+884 CKGIYISKF
-893 DDSSINYIALNDYTL
+893 DDSSINYISLNDYTL
-908 QKNEEVTFKESGIKA
+908 QANEVVTFKESGIKA
-923 TVSSTTLGSAD
+923 TVSSTTLGSSD
-934 ITEEFEYDDG
+934 ITDEFEYDDG
-944 QRSTIYDFARIT
+944 QRNTIYDFARII

-968 TIVFESA
+968 TIIFESA
-975 FYSASD
+975 FYSAAD
-981 TGDITTVSSY
+981 TGDITTASSY
-991 DGFNYKNLPSINN
+991 DSFNYRNLPSIND

-1047 SDESILLD
+1047 SDESLLLD

-1069 KTGTFQMIKGVP
+1069 KGGTFQMIKGVP

-1104 YIYNIEDVEISLA
+1104 YIYNIEDVEVSLA

-1141 SLSLLERDTLNMQI
+1141 SLSLLERDTLNMQV
-1155 TDSDGL
+1155 TDTDGL

-1177 NQLKKTIVKNAID
+1177 NQIKKTIVKNAID

-1272 EAKTQDLTTYTE
+1272 EAKSQDLTTYTE
-1284 TSEQVAAGSFDNNTG
+1284 TSEQVSAGGFDNSTG
-1299 YSPVIWDGWT
+1299 YSPVIWDGWS

-1324 TSYDHYGNWVEGQG
+1324 SSYDHFGGWVEGQG
-1338 QRTRD
+1338 QRTRE

-1352 QRGTNASSTQQRT
+1352 QKGSSASSTQQRT

-1382 KVINNDLVP
+1382 KVINTDLVP

-1404 LKPTTSVFAFFDSEN
+1404 LKPTTSVYAFFDGEN
-1419 VNKFIIPK
+1419 VNKFIVPK
-1427 LLEISM
+1427 LLEINM
-1433 VTGTFQV
+1433 VTGTFEV

-1450 GKELIRFRVAVANH
+1450 GKELIRFRVAVSNH
-1464 KLGPYDNPGA
+1464 KLGPYNDPGA
-1474 VYNSNP
+1474 VYNTNP
-1480 YYQFTPIYRKGVLI
+1480 YYQFTPIYRRGVLV

-1499 ENTTGSNDDNSVSSE
+1499 ENTTGSTNLSSVSAE
-1514 VVDIPAE
+1514 VIDIPAE
-1521 YSSTSNILNIDTLSL
+1521 YSSTSTILNVDTLSL
-1536 ADKSENI
+1536 SDKSENI

-1548 EKGLKLVGQS
+1548 EKGLKLVGET

-1563 TVGDLHLKSDNLGSV
+1563 TVGDVNLKCDNLGSV

-1588 DITTPKFEAGKKV
+1588 DITTPKFETGKKV

-1608 SNSQK
+1608 SNSQN

-1620 ASETFESTGRIETL
+1620 ASETFESTGNIETL

-1669 TITIGSDNVNIS
+1669 TITLGSET
-1681 ITGGNSC
+1681 TGYPGRQIN
-1688 PTPDMTILL
+1688 
-1697 SDGSVKS
+1697 GH
-1704 AGELQVGDEV
+1704 EWEVGKGTD
-1714 DTLHET
+1714 T
-1720 TLDRGN
+1720 TLD
-1726 HKVTY
+1726 
-1731 VEIVQSDILELDFSG
+1731 S
-1746 TTIKCSTTHKFY
+1746 
-1758 SNNGW
+1758 
-1763 IEAQD
+1763 
-1768 LVVGQKVSLL
+1768 
-1778 SGEVEFT
+1778 
-1785 GSTNLGQ
+1785 
-1792 GDVVKIQIE
+1792 
-1801 DAHTYICEGFLS
+1801 
-1813 HNKTIVSGT
+1813 
-1822 GTGQETTTTTTTK
+1822 
-1835 KPFQV
+1835 
-1840 GKGGTDDGTLDDGT
+1840 GT

-1862 EEWKTAVAQK
+1862 DEWQNAVAQR
-1872 VTYVDVDQITEQEW
+1872 VTYVDVDQISEQQW

-1898 VGAIVTETIV
+1898 VGAIVTET
-1908 EVVDEETGTTT
+1908 VVQIDDAGNT
-1919 QETRL
+1919 QNRL

-1948 FTSYDDM
+1948 FTSYDDL
-1955 NAAIAASQDTTV
+1955 NSAIADQ
-1967 TLSDGSTV
+1967 
-1975 SGTGGELITNFN
+1975 GGELITNYN
-1987 DTTESG
+1987 DDTESG

-1998 AFVAEA
+1998 AFVDPVNA

-2015 GRAPDGPGKNY
+2015 GRAPDGPGKEY
-2026 WEESMRNDP
+2026 WEEQMRSDP
-2035 KTAAAMAI
+2035 ATAAAMAI
-2043 IDSDDDVHKG
+2043 LDSGDSIHKG
-2053 TGTYAS
+2053 TGTYES
-2059 ASAVIQEY
+2059 AAAAVSKF
-2067 LNNHFDAQEEVVA
+2067 LNNVFDGQPEVQA
-2080 KEETE
+2080 RE
-2085 AAGEEW
+2085 ADPENF
-2091 EGVNAFWEGK
+2091 EGVNEFWDGK
-2101 GHSSFD
+2101 NHSSFD
-2107 NQQVLCANKTDPLA
+2107 NQSVLCANKTDPLA
-2121 QSFFSADSVGIFISR
+2121 QSFFSADSTGIFISR
-2136 VDVYMATKDDTL
+2136 VDVYMASKDDTL

-2181 SDNASVATPVVFP
+2181 SDNASVATPVLFP

-2227 IGTQNRPEAE
+2227 IQTQNRPEAE
-2237 QVTVSTQPTLGSLF
+2237 QVLVSTQPTLGSLF

-2276 NTPRGNINFT
+2276 NKPRGNINFT

-2305 EIDSNKIRIGFNTT
+2305 EINSNKIRVGFNTT
-2319 ISDAGITLGNIVQQQ
+2319 ISDTGITLGNIVQQH

-2358 GVGYTPSSA
+2358 GVGYTPSAA

-2380 GNGRNGTLNMTIT
+2380 GSGRNGTLNLTIT
-2393 NGVAVAA
+2393 NGVAIAA

-2462 TGAGVTI
+2462 TSAGIVT
-2469 LNYTAGGNV
+2469 LNHAAGGNV
-2478 WLSGAPVAVN
+2478 FLSAAQVTVN
-2488 DGLHIRVT
+2488 DGLHIKVN
-2496 QKNHGMHSNQ
+2496 QKNHGMYSNQ

-2512 DIESDIQPTELAA
+2512 DIESDVQPTELAA

-2550 VGSTNLGYIK
+2550 VGSTNLGYVK
-2560 VGSEILSYSGVTNN
+2560 VGSEIVSYSGVTNN
-2574 TLTGVTRGVDS
+2574 TLTGVSRGVDS
-2585 TQTLSHSNGDFVH
+2585 TQTLSHSTGDFVH

-2613 HNTADATVANA
+2613 HNTADATVTD
-2624 SGLDHYTL
+2624 STGLDFYNI

-2637 SNGVDRSVGTSFPKL
+2637 TNGVDRSVGTSLPKL
-2652 HFNDSKST
+2652 HFNDTKST
-2660 GGLNIL
+2660 GGISIL

-2673 EVVSPIIQNITPI
+2673 EVVSPIIQNITPTG
-2686 NTNLNAQ
+2686 TNLNAQ
-2693 IRTITGSSIDGS
+2693 IRTVTGSSIDGS
-2705 EVPYQD
+2705 EAPYED

-2756 ETNSPLLSPIVDLDR
+2756 ESNTGLLSPIVDLDR
-2771 VGMILTSNRL
+2771 IGVILTSNRL
-2781 NNPIS
+2781 NNPIT
-2786 DYTTDERVKSLIN
+2786 DYSTDDRVKSLKN

-2810 VTLENGATSIKVH
+2810 VTLENGATSIKIH

-2828 NVTSDIRAFYAIAED
+2828 NVTSDIRAFYALAED
-2843 ENSEFI
+2843 PSDELI
-2849 YQPFPGHTNLLATG
+2849 YQPFPGYTNLLPTG

-2876 KLIPKTDV
+2876 KALPKTDV

-2927 KNLRVLALA
+2927 KNLRVIALA

>member
-16 YKKDG
+16 YNKDG

-54 NHTFTEGSSVTGGGI
+54 NHTFTEGSSVTGGGV
-69 KFTNSYTSIKIQT
+69 KFTNAYTSIKIQP
-82 SNQGFN
+82 SNQGFD
-88 VKKYLVN
+88 VRKYLVDLN
-95 LRGKTVVGSQSG
+95 NKVVVGSQSG

-117 ERYPDNSYVVFVNYL
+117 DRYPDNSYVVFVNYL

-146 SLLLEGDPFTTREG
+146 SLLLEGDSFTTREG

-167 PVAQLVSGVCTFVG
+167 SVAQLVTGVCTFVG
-181 AAAVLSKGVYFARGY
+181 AAAVLSKGIYFARGC
-196 FIDVEEQTIILSPF
+196 FIEASEQTIILSPF
-210 INSVSTKI
+210 VNDVSTRI
-218 GIEVNEDIVNSDLD
+218 GFEVNEDIINSDID

-245 TAPGADRLL
+245 TAPGADRLR

-259 KAFPLSQSKIPN
+259 KALPLNQIKVPN
-271 FIELMKVRNGVVV
+271 FIELMTVRNGSVA
-284 SSVNK
+284 SSKNK
-289 TEYSQIGK
+289 TEYSEIGK

-303 FDESGNYYVKPFSVT
+303 FDESGNYYVKPYTVT
-318 ARNTLND
+318 PRNTLND

-332 FTELQSTYNNNQ
+332 FTELQSTYNDNQ
-344 PKESV
+344 PKEEL

-370 PTFLDFGKTR
+370 PTFLDFDKTR
-380 KTKLLEDQSINYFT
+380 DTKLLEDQSINYFT

-412 TDYTVSLRDARVG
+412 TDYTVSLRDTRVG
-425 VASTN
+425 LASTN
-430 PAGNEIGLARVYDF
+430 PAGKEIGLARVYDF

-453 SNPKSNEWDIALYDI
+453 SNPKSNEWDISLYDI

-525 FNGVESGNI
+525 FNGVESGNV
-534 AASTIEY
+534 AAATTAHS
-541 GTSDIKSI
+541 TSDIKSI

-563 KQSPLFS
+563 KQSSLFS
-570 IGEVNITEPPTSG
+570 IGEVNISIATTSG
-583 ASAGISTV
+583 AYLGISTV
-591 TNTDPNKFFTGIATV
+591 TSANPNKFFTGIATV
-606 GNIVQ
+606 GNIVE
-611 YTDPTS
+611 YSNPGK
-617 STSIPSFA
+617 STISYA
-625 RVESVSQSSLTIS
+625 KVESVSQSSLTIS
-638 GVTTVSGICYGG
+638 GVTTVTGVCDGG
-650 LPSKVGGITP
+650 LPTSIINP
-660 SNFKVLTSQFQSS
+660 SNLKVLTSQFQSS

-679 TKLPKTNISDVDLTN
+679 TKLPKTNVSSVDLTD
-694 SNIIIRKQF
+694 SSIVIRKQF

-710 STGAVSSGSADET
+710 STGAVSSGSAEET
-723 FLPFDEERYLLIRTE
+723 FLPYDEERYVLVRTSD
-738 NGLTESLSADK
+738 GLTESLSADK

-758 ITINGLGSNSAAKLI
+758 VTVNGLGSNSGAKLI

-787 RKKINTVT
+787 KQKINTVT

-810 LNDGLTYSTV
+810 LNDGLAYSTV

-837 TLIYAIL
+837 TLIYGVL

-854 PKLSMISIDSATGKT
+854 PKLSLISIDSATGKT

-884 CKGIYVSKF
+884 CKGIYISKF
-893 DDSSINYIALNDYTL
+893 DDSSINYISLNDYTF
-908 QKNEEVTFKESGIKA
+908 QDNEVVTFRESGIKA
-923 TVSSTTLGSAD
+923 TVSSTTLGSVD
-934 ITEEFEYDDG
+934 ITDEFEYDDG
-944 QRSTIYDFARIT
+944 QRNTIYDFARII

-968 TIVFESA
+968 TIIFESA
-975 FYSASD
+975 FYSAAD
-981 TGDITTVSSY
+981 TGDITTASSY
-991 DGFNYKNLPSINN
+991 DSFNYRNLPSIND

-1047 SDESILLD
+1047 SDESLLLD

-1069 KTGTFQMIKGVP
+1069 KGGTFQMIKGVP

-1104 YIYNIEDVEISLA
+1104 YIYNIEDVEVSLA

-1141 SLSLLERDTLNMQI
+1141 SLSLLERDTLNMQV
-1155 TDSDGL
+1155 TDTDGL

-1177 NQLKKTIVKNAID
+1177 NQIKKTIVKNAID

-1272 EAKTQDLTTYTE
+1272 EAKSQDLTTYTE
-1284 TSEQVAAGSFDNNTG
+1284 TSEQVSAGGFDNSTG
-1299 YSPVIWDGWT
+1299 YSPVIWDGWS

-1324 TSYDHYGNWVEGQG
+1324 SSYDHFGGWVEGQG
-1338 QRTRD
+1338 QRTRE

-1352 QRGTNASSTQQRT
+1352 QKGSSASSTQQRT

-1382 KVINNDLVP
+1382 KVINTDLVP

-1404 LKPTTSVFAFFDSEN
+1404 LKPTTSVYAFFDGEN
-1419 VNKFIIPK
+1419 VNKFIVPK
-1427 LLEISM
+1427 LLEINM
-1433 VTGTFQV
+1433 VTGTFEV

-1450 GKELIRFRVAVANH
+1450 GKELIRFRVAVSNH
-1464 KLGPYDNPGA
+1464 KLGPYNDPGA
-1474 VYNSNP
+1474 VYNTNP
-1480 YYQFTPIYRKGVLI
+1480 YYQFTPIYRRGVLV

-1499 ENTTGSNDDNSVSSE
+1499 ENTTGSTNLSSVSAE
-1514 VVDIPAE
+1514 VIDIPAE
-1521 YSSTSNILNIDTLSL
+1521 YSSTSTILNIDTLSL

-1548 EKGLKLVGQS
+1548 EKGLKLVGET

-1563 TVGDLHLKSDNLGSV
+1563 TVGDVNLKCDNLGSV

-1588 DITTPKFEAGKKV
+1588 DITTPKFETGKKV

-1608 SNSQK
+1608 SNSQN

-1620 ASETFESTGRIETL
+1620 ASETFESTGNIETL

-1669 TITIGSDNVNIS
+1669 TITLGSET
-1681 ITGGNSC
+1681 TGYPGRQIN
-1688 PTPDMTILL
+1688 
-1697 SDGSVKS
+1697 GH
-1704 AGELQVGDEV
+1704 EWEVGKGTD
-1714 DTLHET
+1714 T
-1720 TLDRGN
+1720 TLD
-1726 HKVTY
+1726 
-1731 VEIVQSDILELDFSG
+1731 S
-1746 TTIKCSTTHKFY
+1746 
-1758 SNNGW
+1758 
-1763 IEAQD
+1763 
-1768 LVVGQKVSLL
+1768 
-1778 SGEVEFT
+1778 
-1785 GSTNLGQ
+1785 
-1792 GDVVKIQIE
+1792 
-1801 DAHTYICEGFLS
+1801 
-1813 HNKTIVSGT
+1813 
-1822 GTGQETTTTTTTK
+1822 
-1835 KPFQV
+1835 
-1840 GKGGTDDGTLDDGT
+1840 GT

-1862 EEWKTAVAQK
+1862 DEWQNAVAQR
-1872 VTYVDVDQITEQEW
+1872 VTYVDVDQISEQQW

-1898 VGAIVTETIV
+1898 VGAIVTET
-1908 EVVDEETGTTT
+1908 VVQIDDAGNT
-1919 QETRL
+1919 QNRL

-1948 FTSYDDM
+1948 FTSYDDL
-1955 NAAIAASQDTTV
+1955 NSAIADQ
-1967 TLSDGSTV
+1967 
-1975 SGTGGELITNFN
+1975 GGELITNYN
-1987 DTTESG
+1987 DDTESG

-1998 AFVAEA
+1998 AFVDPVNA

-2015 GRAPDGPGKNY
+2015 GRAPDGPGKEY
-2026 WEESMRNDP
+2026 WEEQMRSDP
-2035 KTAAAMAI
+2035 ATAAAMAI
-2043 IDSDDDVHKG
+2043 LDSGDSIHKG
-2053 TGTYAS
+2053 TGTYES
-2059 ASAVIQEY
+2059 AAAAVSKF
-2067 LNNHFDAQEEVVA
+2067 LNNVFDGQPEVKA
-2080 KEETE
+2080 RE
-2085 AAGEEW
+2085 ADPENF
-2091 EGVNAFWEGK
+2091 EGVNEFWDGK
-2101 GHSSFD
+2101 NHSSFD
-2107 NQQVLCANKTDPLA
+2107 NQSVLCANKTDPLA
-2121 QSFFSADSVGIFISR
+2121 QSFFSADSTGIFISR
-2136 VDVYMATKDDTL
+2136 VDVYMASKDDTL

-2181 SDNASVATPVVFP
+2181 SDNASVATPVLFP

-2227 IGTQNRPEAE
+2227 IQTQNRPEAE
-2237 QVTVSTQPTLGSLF
+2237 QVLVSTQPTLGSLF

-2276 NTPRGNINFT
+2276 NKPRGNINFT

-2305 EIDSNKIRIGFNTT
+2305 EINSNKIRVGFNTT
-2319 ISDAGITLGNIVQQQ
+2319 ISDTGITLGNIVQQH

-2358 GVGYTPSSA
+2358 GVGYTPSAA

-2380 GNGRNGTLNMTIT
+2380 GSGRNGTLNLTIT
-2393 NGVAVAA
+2393 NGVAIAA

-2462 TGAGVTI
+2462 TSAGIVT
-2469 LNYTAGGNV
+2469 LNHAAGGNV
-2478 WLSGAPVAVN
+2478 FLSAAQVTVN
-2488 DGLHIRVT
+2488 DGLHIKVN
-2496 QKNHGMHSNQ
+2496 QKNHGMYSNQ

-2512 DIESDIQPTELAA
+2512 DIESDVQPTELAA

-2550 VGSTNLGYIK
+2550 VGSTNLGYVK
-2560 VGSEILSYSGVTNN
+2560 VGSEIVSYSGVTNN
-2574 TLTGVTRGVDS
+2574 TLTGVSRGVDS
-2585 TQTLSHSNGDFVH
+2585 TQTLSHSTGDFVH

-2613 HNTADATVANA
+2613 HNTADATVTD
-2624 SGLDHYTL
+2624 STGLDFYNI

-2637 SNGVDRSVGTSFPKL
+2637 TNGVDRSVGTSLPKL
-2652 HFNDSKST
+2652 HFNDTKST
-2660 GGLNIL
+2660 GGISIL

-2673 EVVSPIIQNITPI
+2673 EVVSPIIQNITPTG
-2686 NTNLNAQ
+2686 TNLNAQ
-2693 IRTITGSSIDGS
+2693 IRTVTGSSIDGS
-2705 EVPYQD
+2705 EAPYED

-2739 SLTTLPDNKSFT
+2739 SLTTLPDNRSFT
-2751 LNLSF
+2751 LNLSLF
-2756 ETNSPLLSPIVDLDR
+2756 GNTGSSPVVDLDR
-2771 VGMILTSNRL
+2771 IGVILTSNRI
-2781 NNPIS
+2781 NNPI
-2786 DYTTDERVKSLIN
+2786 DDFITDNRVNTLKD
-2799 DPHAF
+2799 DPNSF
-2804 VYASQP
+2804 VYASKP
-2810 VTLENGATSIKVH
+2810 VTLKEGATGIKIN
-2823 LEGHI
+2823 LEAHI
-2828 NVTSDIRAFYAIAED
+2828 NLSNDIRAFYAIIDDLND
-2843 ENSEFI
+2843 ELN
-2849 YQPFPGHTNLLATG
+2849 YQPFPGYPNLLTTG
-2863 QVIDPAKNNGLPD
+2863 QIIDPAQNSGLPD
-2876 KLIPKTDV
+2876 KLVPKTDS
-2884 IAYTSK
+2884 IAYTAD
-2890 QVVWNDYEFSID
+2890 QVVYNDYTFTID
-2902 NLPTFRCFSIKL
+2902 DLPTFRNFSIKL
-2914 VGSGTNQAQPPRM
+2914 VGTGTNQAQPPRM
-2927 KNLRVLALA
+2927 KNLRVIALA

>member
-16 YKKDG
+16 YNKDG

-26 LFKPGYPV
+26 LFKPGHPV

-54 NHTFTEGSSVTGGGI
+54 NHTFTEGSSVTGGGV
-69 KFTNSYTSIKIQT
+69 KFTNSYTSIKIQP
-82 SNQGFN
+82 SNQGFD
-88 VKKYLVN
+88 VKKYLADLNNRNVI
-95 LRGKTVVGSQSG
+95 GSQSG
-107 LKLEIKGYMA
+107 LKLQIKGYMSD
-117 ERYPDNSYVVFVNYL
+117 RYPDNSYVVFVNYL
-132 NSGSDNNPRVISGE
+132 NSGADNNPRVISGE
-146 SLLLEGDPFTTREG
+146 SLLLEGDSFTTREG
-160 ITFQPGE
+160 TTFQPGE
-167 PVAQLVSGVCTFVG
+167 PVLQLVNGVCTFIG

-196 FIDVEEQTIILSPF
+196 FVEVDEQTIILSPF
-210 INSVSTKI
+210 VNDVNTRI
-218 GIEVNEDIVNSDLD
+218 GLQVNEDIINSDID
-232 PSLADNAAGYSNY
+232 PSLADNAAGFNNF
-245 TAPGADRLL
+245 TAPGADRLR

-259 KAFPLSQSKIPN
+259 KALSLSQEKVPN
-271 FIELMKVRNGVVV
+271 FIELMTVRNGKVQ
-284 SSVNK
+284 SSINK
-289 TEYSQIGK
+289 PQYSDIGK

-303 FDESGNYYVKPFSVT
+303 FDESGNYYVKPFSIT

-344 PKESV
+344 PKEDL
-349 GTYKIS
+349 GTYKVS

-370 PTFLDFGKTR
+370 PSFLDFNKTR
-380 KTKLLEDQSINYFT
+380 DTKLLKDQSINYFT
-394 GPTFTLNNVLGS
+394 GPTFTLNNVIGV

-412 TDYTVSLRDARVG
+412 TDYVVSLRDTRVG
-425 VASTN
+425 LASTN
-430 PAGNEIGLARVYDF
+430 PAGKEIGLARVYDF
-444 ALESGSYDS
+444 ALESGSYDV
-453 SNPKSNEWDIALYDI
+453 SNSKINEWDISLYDI

-482 STPTHIK
+482 TVPTHIK

-500 FGVSAGT
+500 YDVSAGT

-525 FNGVESGNI
+525 FNGEESGNV
-534 AASTIEY
+534 AAATTAHS
-541 GTSDIKSI
+541 TSDIKSI

-563 KQSPLFS
+563 KQTSLFS
-570 IGEVNITEPPTSG
+570 IGEVNISIATTSG
-583 ASAGISTV
+583 AYLGISTV
-591 TNTDPNKFFTGIATV
+591 TSTDPNKFFTGIATV
-606 GNIVQ
+606 GNIVE
-611 YTDPTS
+611 YTNPGK
-617 STSIPSFA
+617 STISYA
-625 RVESVSQSSLTIS
+625 KVESVSQSSLTIS
-638 GVTTVSGICYGG
+638 GVSTVTGICDGG
-650 LPSKVGGITP
+650 LPTSVINP

-673 TDNNLY
+673 SDNTLF
-679 TKLPKTNISDVDLTN
+679 TKLPKTNISNVDLTD

-710 STGAVSSGSADET
+710 STGAVSSGSASET
-723 FLPFDEERYLLIRTE
+723 FLPYDEERYVLMRTDD
-738 NGLTESLSADK
+738 GLTESLSADK
-749 INFNTGSTQ
+749 INFNSGSTE
-758 ITINGLGSNSAAKLI
+758 ITFNGLGSNGSAKLI
-773 ATLRKINVK
+773 ATLRKINIK

-787 RKKINTVT
+787 RKKINVVN
-795 IINSKYSQSGIGTTT
+795 IINSKDSASGVGTTT

-837 TLIYAIL
+837 TLIYGVL
-844 ESKNSSNPIY
+844 ESKNSSNPVF

-869 DDLLIGEKFIGKDSN
+869 DDLLIGEKFIGKDSDA
-884 CKGIYVSKF
+884 KGIYVSKF
-893 DDSSINYIALNDYTL
+893 DDSTINYIALNEFTL
-908 QKNEEVTFKESGIKA
+908 QANETVTFKESGVTA
-923 TVSSTTLGSAD
+923 TVSSTSLGSNN
-934 ITEEFEYDDG
+934 ITDEFEYDDG
-944 QRSTIYDFARIT
+944 QRNTIYDYSRII
-956 RKSGYKEPGKKI
+956 RKSEYKEPKRKL
-968 TIVFESA
+968 TIIFESA
-975 FYSASD
+975 FYSAAD
-981 TGDITTVSSY
+981 TGDITTASSY
-991 DGFNYKNLPSINN
+991 DSFNYKNLPSINN
-1004 SRVSDIIDIRP
+1004 TRVSDIIDIRP

-1036 GDGNSAKNILA
+1036 GDGNSAANILA

-1069 KTGTFQMIKGVP
+1069 KTGVFQMIKGVP
-1081 AETPEWPNSVD
+1081 AETPEWPNSID

-1104 YIYNIEDVEISLA
+1104 YIYNIEDVEISIA
-1117 RYKRY
+1117 KYKRY

-1134 ESLEFYT
+1134 ENLEFYT
-1141 SLSLLERDTLNMQI
+1141 SLSLLEKDTLNMQI

-1172 FSTTD
+1172 FSTTN
-1177 NQLKKTIVKNAID
+1177 NQLKKTIVKNAVD

-1255 TIVLTPSSDI
+1255 TIVLTPSSDV

-1272 EAKTQDLTTYTE
+1272 EAKNEDLTTYTE
-1284 TSEQVAAGSFDNNTG
+1284 TSEQIAAGGFDNNTG
-1299 YSPVIWDGWT
+1299 YSPVIWDAWT

-1324 TSYDHYGNWVEGQG
+1324 SSYDHFGGWVEGQG
-1338 QRTRD
+1338 QRTRE
-1343 KYRTITKTF
+1343 KYRTITRTF

-1382 KVINNDLVP
+1382 KVINTDLAP

-1404 LKPTTSVFAFFDSEN
+1404 LKPNTSVFAFFDGEN
-1419 VNKFIIPK
+1419 VNKFVIPK
-1427 LLEISM
+1427 LLEITM

-1450 GKELIRFRVAVANH
+1450 GKELIRFRVATANH
-1464 KLGPYDNPGA
+1464 KLGPFNDPGA
-1474 VYNSNP
+1474 IYNSNP
-1480 YYQFTPIYRKGVLI
+1480 YYQFTPIYRNGVLI

-1499 ENTTGSNDDNSVSSE
+1499 ENTTGSNNLTSVSSE
-1514 VVDIPAE
+1514 VIDIPAE
-1521 YSSTSNILNIDTLSL
+1521 YSTTSNILNIDTLSL
-1536 ADKSENI
+1536 ADKSENT
-1543 YHGYV
+1543 YYGYV
-1548 EKGLKLVGQS
+1548 EKGLKLVGQT

-1563 TVGDLHLKSDNLGSV
+1563 TVGDLNLKSDNLGSV
-1578 RGSFFIPSPN
+1578 RGSFFIPDPN

-1608 SNSQK
+1608 TNSQK
-1613 ATNVGTD
+1613 STNVGTD

-1654 RTTGGGGGGSYSTTQ
+1654 RTTGGGGGGSYTTSETVSLG
-1669 TITIGSDNVNIS
+1669 TIT
-1681 ITGGNSC
+1681 TGN
-1688 PTPDMTILL
+1688 PTRQIH
-1697 SDGSVKS
+1697 G
-1704 AGELQVGDEV
+1704 
-1714 DTLHET
+1714 HEW
-1720 TLDRGN
+1720 
-1726 HKVTY
+1726 
-1731 VEIVQSDILELDFSG
+1731 E
-1746 TTIKCSTTHKFY
+1746 
-1758 SNNGW
+1758 
-1763 IEAQD
+1763 
-1768 LVVGQKVSLL
+1768 
-1778 SGEVEFT
+1778 
-1785 GSTNLGQ
+1785 
-1792 GDVVKIQIE
+1792 
-1801 DAHTYICEGFLS
+1801 
-1813 HNKTIVSGT
+1813 
-1822 GTGQETTTTTTTK
+1822 
-1835 KPFQV
+1835 V
-1840 GKGGTDDGTLDDGT
+1840 GKGTDTLLDAGT
-1854 KVVDVIDD
+1854 KVVDVIEED
-1862 EEWKTAVAQK
+1862 EWQNAVAQR
-1872 VTYVDVDQITEQEW
+1872 VTYVDVEQITEQQW

-1898 VGAIVTETIV
+1898 VGAIVTET
-1908 EVVDEETGTTT
+1908 VVQIDDEGNT
-1919 QETRL
+1919 QNRL
-1924 VVANEYGNETAN
+1924 VVANEYGKETAN

-1955 NAAIAASQDTTV
+1955 NAAIAEQ
-1967 TLSDGSTV
+1967 
-1975 SGTGGELITNFN
+1975 GGELITNY
-1987 DTTESG
+1987 DTETESG

-1998 AFVAEA
+1998 AFV
-2004 DPVDQVYLDRL
+2004 DPASLDPIDQVYNDRL
-2015 GRAPDGPGKNY
+2015 GRAPDGSGKEY
-2026 WEESMRNDP
+2026 WKGELEKDP
-2035 KTAAAMAI
+2035 DTSAAMAVLA
-2043 IDSDDDVHKG
+2043 SG
-2053 TGTYAS
+2053 TAS
-2059 ASAVIQEY
+2059 EADIAAATATVTAK
-2067 LNNHFDAQEEVVA
+2067 LNTHFDAQPEVQA
-2080 KEETE
+2080 RE
-2085 AAGEEW
+2085 ADPENF

-2101 GHSSFD
+2101 NHSSFD
-2107 NQQVLCANKTDPLA
+2107 NQSVLCANKTDPLA
-2121 QSFFSADSVGIFISR
+2121 QSFFSADSTGIFISR

-2227 IGTQNRPEAE
+2227 IQTQNRPEAE
-2237 QVTVSTQPTLGSLF
+2237 QVLVSTQPTLGSLF

-2276 NTPRGNINFT
+2276 NKPKGNINFT
-2286 NPHLLTYSD
+2286 NPHLFTYSD

-2305 EIDSNKIRIGFNTT
+2305 EINSNKIRVGFNTT
-2319 ISDAGITLGNIVQQQ
+2319 ISDTSITVGNIVQQQ
-2334 GSNATGRYVG
+2334 GSNATGRFVG

-2353 TITNP
+2353 TITNS
-2358 GVGYTPSSA
+2358 GIGYTPSIG
-2367 SETYNHVSMVTQT
+2367 SETYNHVPMVTQT
-2380 GNGRNGTLNMTIT
+2380 GNGRNGTLNLTIT
-2393 NGVAVAA
+2393 GGVAVAA

-2439 NEFVLD
+2439 NEFILD

-2451 ATGVGKTIQYV
+2451 VTGVGKTIQFV
-2462 TGAGVTI
+2462 TGAGVTD
-2469 LNYTAGGNV
+2469 LNGQAGGNV
-2478 WLSGAPVAVN
+2478 FLSASPVTVA
-2488 DGLHIRVT
+2488 DGLHIKVN

-2506 NTVTLT
+2506 NTVTLN
-2512 DIESDIQPTELAA
+2512 DIKSDILPTELAA
-2525 DYDSSSTGSIIV
+2525 DYDSTSTGSIIV
-2537 DDGTEFASFENVG
+2537 DDGTEFTSFENVG

-2560 VGSEILSYSGVTNN
+2560 VGSEILSYSGVTDN

-2585 TQTLSHSNGDFVH
+2585 TQTLTHSSGDFVH
-2598 KYELDGVSLRRINTN
+2598 KYELNGVSLRRINTN
-2613 HNTADATVANA
+2613 HNTADATVTNS
-2624 SGLDHYTL
+2624 SGLDHYNI

-2637 SNGVDRSVGTSFPKL
+2637 ANGVDRSVGTSLPKL
-2652 HFNDSKST
+2652 RFNETKST
-2660 GGLNIL
+2660 GGTNIL

-2673 EVVSPIIQNITPI
+2673 EVVCPIIQNITPTG
-2686 NTNLNAQ
+2686 TNLNAQ
-2693 IRTITGSSIDGS
+2693 IRTVTGSSIDGT

-2711 KGFEE
+2711 MGFEE

-2756 ETNSPLLSPIVDLDR
+2756 ESNTGLLSPIVDLDR
-2771 VGMILTSNRL
+2771 VAMIFTSNRL

-2786 DYTTDERVKSLIN
+2786 DYTTDNRVKSLIN

-2810 VTLENGATSIKVH
+2810 VTLENGATSIKIH
-2823 LEGHI
+2823 MEGHI

-2843 ENSEFI
+2843 ENDEFI
-2849 YQPFPGHTNLLATG
+2849 YQPFPGHSNLLATG
-2863 QVIDPAKNNGLPD
+2863 QIIDPAKNNGLPD
-2876 KLIPKTDV
+2876 KLLPKTDV
-2884 IAYTSK
+2884 IAYTAQ

-2902 NLPTFRCFSIKL
+2902 NLPTFKCFSIKL